1 MTDLNETGSI
11 KTGFREADEIIG
23 ELLPSQLITVAA
35 RNGNGKTA
43 FVLDVVCHAVL
54 DENKKAAVF
63 LPEVSEKEALL
74 RMISS
79 RTRINIHRLRSGA
92 LSDAER
98 EAAADMEHRLT
109 ENKKL
114 FFGDIPKQKPEIIRA
129 KCRRLADEGRR
140 PQLIAAKLPDPDVKL
155 VTRTPAVVVSI
166 NYGRVVTEM
175 KKLALEMECPL
186 LMAADLP
193 ARPEQFKDPE
203 GKRPHQDELDY
214 HVSALSDVILLLY
227 RPGFYQGIPRPVEE
241 SSWPEMAE
249 LIVARRSGS
258 SVTLGYDR
266 RYLTFR
272 DAPEE

>member
-1 MTDLNETGSI
+1 
-11 KTGFREADEIIG
+11 
-23 ELLPSQLITVAA
+23 VAA
-35 RNGNGKTA
+35 RSGNCKTA

-54 DENKKAAVF
+54 DENKTAALF
-63 LPEVSEKEALL
+63 IPEVSRKEALL

-129 KCRRLADEGRR
+129 KCRRLAKEGRR
-140 PQLIAAKLPDPDVKL
+140 PQLIAARLPDPDVKL
-155 VTRTPAVVVSI
+155 ICRTPAVCVSI
-166 NYGRVVTEM
+166 NYRRVVRDM
-175 KKLALEMECPL
+175 KELAREMECPV
-186 LMAADLP
+186 LMAAALP
-193 ARPEQFKDPE
+193 ARPDMFKDPE
-203 GKRPHQDELDY
+203 GKRPQPDELDY
-214 HVSALSDVILLLY
+214 HVVAMSDVILLLH
-227 RPGFYQGIPRPVEE
+227 RPGFYQGIPRAAEE
-241 SSWPEMAE
+241 SGGPEMAE

>member
-1 MTDLNETGSI
+1 MTDFNETGSI
-11 KTGFREADEIIG
+11 KTGFREADEVIG
-23 ELLPSQLITVAA
+23 GLLPSQLITVAA
-35 RNGNGKTA
+35 RSGKTA

-54 DENKKAAVF
+54 DENKNAAVF

-79 RTRINIHRLRSGA
+79 RTRINIHRLRAGA

-98 EAAADMEHRLT
+98 EAAADMENRLT

-114 FFGDIPKQKPEIIRA
+114 FFGDSPKQKPEIIRP

-140 PQLIAAKLPDPDVKL
+140 PQLIAARLPDPDVKL
-155 VTRTPAVVVSI
+155 VHRSPIPIVSC
-166 NYGRVVTEM
+166 NYERVITEM

-186 LMAADLP
+186 LMAAALP
-193 ARPEQFKDPE
+193 ARSELFEDPE
-203 GKRPHQDELDY
+203 GKRPQPDELDY
-214 HVSALSDVILLLY
+214 HVSALSDVILLLH
-227 RPGFYQGIPRPVEE
+227 RPGFYRGIPRPAEE
-241 SSWPEMAE
+241 SGGPEMAE

-258 SVTLGYDR
+258 SVTLGYDS